1 MESPSKA
8 WIFRFINRCR
18 KLNRDP
24 GIGFTEV
31 ITIKDYNKGKS
42 KRKADKQVTI
52 ARMSGEELDEAEL
65 FIFRQLQMETYPKAF
80 KNLQLEV
87 PIHPKEKL
95 ISIQSGITEIN

>member
-1 MESPSKA
+1 
-8 WIFRFINRCR
+8 
-18 KLNRDP
+18 
-24 GIGFTEV
+24 
-31 ITIKDYNKGKS
+31 
-42 KRKADKQVTI
+42 
-52 ARMSGEELDEAEL
+52 MSGEELDEAEL